1 MGLADFDFLPSVP
14 QTFWGFPPFLPPPF
28 FYFLVQLST
37 YYRARGGPLFPTSRS
52 CFYEPLPVGTYVAL
66 SYLVHIFYLAV
77 AVAIAHNIHLGLLPS
92 NTDLSNGDYRGTAT
106 ANGNEET

>member
-1 MGLADFDFLPSVP
+1 MFCWYIFATYIHRRPLKADVAHYL
-14 QTFWGFPPFLPPPF
+14 
-28 FYFLVQLST
+28 
-37 YYRARGGPLFPTSRS
+37 
-52 CFYEPLPVGTYVAL
+52 LPVGTYVAL